1 MTHQELLDSGLLEL
15 YVAGACTAEERL
27 IVEEAMRTD
36 PAVAAEVREISLAVE
51 AFAQEH
57 AVQPSADL
65 RSRTLNA
72 IFDEATVAQPPATVY
87 PINTRNRYL
96 IAASIGLLIGTLPS
110 VYFLTERSQ
119 YIEERNRA
127 VEALA
132 EAKSENAVV
141 ASKVSNVQKTLDA
154 MVSKDVQRIALPAVR
169 PDVNAYASVFWNT
182 TSHEVV
188 IDARALPKLSPDQD
202 YQLWAIVDGTP
213 VDLGV
218 VEVDAENGAIK
229 AMKTIDKPS
238 VFAITIE
245 PKGGRPTPTLETM
258 IVAGKVS

>member
-15 YVAGACTAEERL
+15 YVADACTAEERL
-27 IVEEAMRTD
+27 IVEEAMRTN

-51 AFAQEH
+51 AFAKER

-119 YIEERNRA
+119 YIEERNKA

-141 ASKVSNVQKTLDA
+141 ASKVNFYQKTLDA
-154 MVSKDVQRIALPAVR
+154 AVAKDVQRITLPSVK
-169 PDVNAYASVFWNT
+169 PDGEAYASIFWNAK
-182 TSHEVV
+182 SHEVV
-188 IDARALPKLSPDQD
+188 IDARGLPKLSSDQD
-202 YQLWAIVDGTP
+202 YQLWAIVDGAP

-218 VEVDAENGAIK
+218 IDVADADRLIK
-229 AMKTIDKPS
+229 AMKSIERPAL
-238 VFAITIE
+238 FAITVE
-245 PKGGRPTPTLETM
+245 PKGGKPTPTLEAM